1 MYRGRKPD
9 SDAMQDAKG
18 RPGKRRRATLPASST
33 VASSTIQP
41 SGKLKQPALHIW
53 RALAPDLER
62 LNFLRPTDAQ
72 AFSRYCQTV
81 ARYWQVSADLDTEGE
96 TYTTD
101 SAHGSMKRINP
112 LFIIQERLARR
123 LTELEDRFGLTPAA
137 RQQIMLRLA
146 QQQPSLPL
154 TPGTAAQPSD
164 QPAPPVPDAGPIGI
178 LGAAKLH

>member
-9 SDAMQDAKG
+9 GDALQDAKG
-18 RPGKRRRATLPASST
+18 RPGKRRRATPPASST
-33 VASSTIQP
+33 VAATTIQP
-41 SGKLKQPALHIW
+41 SSKLKQSALHVW
-53 RALAPDLER
+53 RALAPELER
-62 LNFLRPTDAQ
+62 LNFLRPTDAN

-81 ARYWQVSADLDTEGE
+81 ARYWQVSEDLDREGE

-112 LFIIQERLARR
+112 LFIIQERLSRR

-154 TPGTAAQPSD
+154 APGAAATPTD
-164 QPAPPVPDAGPIGI
+164 PPPPTDAGPIGI
-178 LGAAKLH
+178 LGTTTRH